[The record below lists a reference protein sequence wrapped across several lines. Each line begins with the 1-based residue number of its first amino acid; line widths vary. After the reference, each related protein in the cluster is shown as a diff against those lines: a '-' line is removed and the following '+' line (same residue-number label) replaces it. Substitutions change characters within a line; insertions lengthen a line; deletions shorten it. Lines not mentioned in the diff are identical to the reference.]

1 MRLPRARQEQPH
13 GRGHARETREDHLYL
28 HQTMRATRAI
38 PHLVE
43 RCPIDLGMRWY
54 GPRNEP
60 KTDND
65 RESHQYRGCVVPP
78 RFGAVHLQGAGD
90 KRRCNRRGQRY
101 HHFRGANRLAKMLY
115 LALARM
121 RVILPPADPRSR
133 RTSCIASREY
143 PTQCDNVAMRS
154 EGRGRPRLEQ
164 SRRPGKTAREEILD
178 AAAELFTNLGYA
190 STSTRR
196 IADAVGVRQAS
207 LYHHFATKD
216 DILDAL
222 LAGTVDEPL
231 RLAAE
236 LLDENGPAAPRLH
249 ALVVG
254 DVTQLCASRW
264 NLGALYLLPELRLD
278 RFEQFRLSRAEL
290 RGRYR
295 SLAAEVIEECDGP
308 GDADDLPFRLAE
320 SVINRR
326 SDDTGCPDE
335 QPWVIADGALRTLGF
350 DGDFAK
356 LHKLTA
362 VRLGFADTVQV

>member
-1 MRLPRARQEQPH
+1 M
-13 GRGHARETREDHLYL
+13 
-28 HQTMRATRAI
+28 
-38 PHLVE
+38 
-43 RCPIDLGMRWY
+43 
-54 GPRNEP
+54 
-60 KTDND
+60 
-65 RESHQYRGCVVPP
+65 S
-78 RFGAVHLQGAGD
+78 
-90 KRRCNRRGQRY
+90 
-101 HHFRGANRLAKMLY
+101 
-115 LALARM
+115 
-121 RVILPPADPRSR
+121 
-133 RTSCIASREY
+133 
-143 PTQCDNVAMRS
+143 S

-164 SRRPGKTAREEILD
+164 SRRPGNSAREEILD

-222 LAGTVDEPL
+222 LAGTVDAPL

-236 LLDENGPAAPRLH
+236 LLDEDGPASARLH

-278 RFEQFRLSRAEL
+278 RFEQFRLRRAEL

-295 SLAAEVIEECDGP
+295 RIAAEVIEECSGP
-308 GDADDLPFRLAE
+308 AEADDLPFRLVE

-326 SDDTGCPDE
+326 SDDTACPDE

-350 DGDFAK
+350 DGDFVK

-362 VRLGFADTVQV
+362 ARLGFADTVHM